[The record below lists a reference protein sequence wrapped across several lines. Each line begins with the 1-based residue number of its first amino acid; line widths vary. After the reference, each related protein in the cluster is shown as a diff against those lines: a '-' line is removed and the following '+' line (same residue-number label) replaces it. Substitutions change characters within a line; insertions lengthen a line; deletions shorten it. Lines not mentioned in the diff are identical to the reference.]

1 MMYAGG
7 GGCALCTRDAGEY
20 ALCAALYA
28 GGCGGELCLP
38 EVLEVMRVAIF
49 CMREAM

>member
-1 MMYAGG
+1 M
-7 GGCALCTRDAGEY
+7 LY
-20 ALCAALYA
+20 ALEMLEGMRRVLLYIREA
-28 GGCGGELCLP
+28 VEGELCLP